1 MVEPSSNFLRR
12 VGKRVVRP
20 LRHAAGFLG
29 RMARQAH
36 LPESEQHRINTAVG
50 SLLIAVMRA
59 DGRETPAESELL
71 EGLFQTHFGHREA
84 ARIRESLAGVVTV
97 NVDECGQALA
107 LLERD
112 ETRELVQGMYEIAY
126 ADDDASPRALDFIRE
141 AAHALGVDDDTR
153 EACRLDVLDERGKRA
168 ALVKSGAGIVVAL
181 VVIAVFVFTAT
192 FLKSVLF
199 GLMLAYFFLPL
210 QRWFQFYFYPSPL
223 VQKALAWSAK
233 LERPFIA
240 IARSVKSSFGKKRVV
255 REPNDHER
263 RVTQACHATL
273 TTLAIAALLIAASL
287 TWVSSRYLAAW
298 QGAPPTVANHDATDT
313 PTPAQPTTTS
323 PDAPT
328 ETAAE
333 TPTNTPSDPT
343 DDAEA
348 NSVAKTGTEATIPT
362 YAEAPAIPVRVK
374 EVAWLERYRPLLE
387 RSDFLR
393 ISSEVVKE
401 YLTDDGKKKELLGMV
416 VHNLQP
422 LLLRASGFLGTVA
435 NLLLDALM
443 TLFFFSF
450 FLQHIAAGQTSE
462 SGQGKPT
469 SRYLVETIFQSG
481 WLPAAG
487 ADAMHEAH
495 LILGEILHMLQTWV
509 KGYLWIIIIES
520 ILYITAFAI
529 LGVPYFPILGILA
542 GMTVLLPFIGPIASF
557 LLTLV
562 VTFAF
567 QSPSVTTL
575 VAISV
580 VYLICHVI
588 IEQLILFPALI
599 GEALGLN
606 ALETIIVV
614 LLGGVVAGLAGAVFA
629 IPVAAV
635 LKFLIPHVY
644 QSVARSFRPRETTP
658 SPATAAPE

>member
-1 MVEPSSNFLRR
+1 M
-12 VGKRVVRP
+12 RP

-29 RMARQAH
+29 RVARRAH
-36 LPESEQHRINTAVG
+36 LSENEQHRINNAVG

-71 EGLFQTHFGHREA
+71 DGLFQTNFGPREA
-84 ARIRESLAGVVTV
+84 ARIRESLAGLTEV
-97 NVDECGQALA
+97 NADECVQALIH
-107 LLERD
+107 LERD
-112 ETRELVQGMYEIAY
+112 EAHELVQGMYEIAY
-126 ADDDASPRALDFIRE
+126 ADDESSPRALDFIRE
-141 AAHALGVDDDTR
+141 ASRALGVDDNTR
-153 EACRLDVLDERGKRA
+153 EACRLEILDERGKRA

-210 QRWFQFYFYPSPL
+210 QRWFQFYFYPSSI
-223 VQKALAWSAK
+223 VQQALACSAK

-240 IARSVKSSFGKKRVV
+240 IARSVKTRFGRKRVV
-255 REPNDHER
+255 HEVSDHDR

-298 QGAPPTVANHDATDT
+298 QGNSPAEASERPASAQSSTDT
-313 PTPAQPTTTS
+313 SPPSASPAELAQEANAES
-323 PDAPT
+323 DNDDAIP
-328 ETAAE
+328 AYI
-333 TPTNTPSDPT
+333 TPS
-343 DDAEA
+343 
-348 NSVAKTGTEATIPT
+348 
-362 YAEAPAIPVRVK
+362 PAPVRVK

-422 LLLRASGFLGTVA
+422 LLLRASGFLGTLA

-450 FLQHIAAGQTSE
+450 FLQRIAAGQTSE

-495 LILGEILHMLQTWV
+495 LILAEILHMLQTWV
-509 KGYLWIIIIES
+509 KGYLWIIILES

-557 LLTLV
+557 LLTLI

-580 VYLICHVI
+580 VYLVCHVI

-635 LKFLIPHVY
+635 LKYLIPHVY
-644 QSVARSFRPRETTP
+644 QSVARSLRGSQSER
-658 SPATAAPE
+658 AT